1 MKILDNKDMLFRKIP
16 FVIFAILIILMP
28 FQAFFIT
35 WKSHLLGL
43 SSLGIT
49 FISSW
54 KEFLV
59 LVLSFLL
66 FLKLISEKKF
76 PFRITLL
83 DKIILSF
90 IFINLIYFFLFD
102 NSLAAKVAA
111 LRYNTEFFILYFLVK
126 SFNFDKNDLLKL
138 IKYFLAS
145 GVLVVLFGLLQIFI
159 LSPKFLQF
167 FGYSSGLAE
176 YSRTGVLPTYELL
189 NPAIEGIYRIQSF
202 LPGALQFSSYLL
214 LLIALILGFFLFSK
228 KNRGLFGLYMFFS
241 LIALVFTFTRSAWI
255 GFLVALI
262 VVLFVLIKKKR
273 YLFLSFL
280 SLGGLGYV
288 FFKNF
293 SDNLKFQA
301 IFLHGMIRD
310 NKLFGSTL
318 DHLEAMK
325 DGLFLI
331 LSQSLG
337 WGLGVSGPASKF
349 SDKIF
354 IPENWYLQ
362 VGTELGILGVLLFM
376 MILFIL
382 GWHFLNIYKQSKDVF
397 YKYISLGLLACL
409 VALSV
414 SSLFLHT
421 FSDTA
426 TVYPFWIFTGLLL
439 AQASDFDII
448 KIKTKEK

>member
-1 MKILDNKDMLFRKIP
+1 
-16 FVIFAILIILMP
+16 
-28 FQAFFIT
+28 
-35 WKSHLLGL
+35 
-43 SSLGIT
+43 
-49 FISSW
+49 
-54 KEFLV
+54 
-59 LVLSFLL
+59 
-66 FLKLISEKKF
+66 LKLIKEKKF
-76 PFRITLL
+76 PFKVIFL
-83 DKIILSF
+83 DKLILLF
-90 IFINLIYFFLFD
+90 VALVLIYFFLLE
-102 NSLAAKVAA
+102 NSLAAKVAG

-126 SFNFDKNDLLKL
+126 SFNFDKNDFLKL

-176 YSRTGVLPTYELL
+176 YLRTGVLPTYELL
-189 NPAIEGIYRIQSF
+189 NPAVEGIYRIQSF

-214 LLIALILGFFLFSK
+214 LLTALILGFFLFSK
-228 KNRGLFGLYMFFS
+228 RDRGFLGLYMFFS
-241 LIALVFTFTRSAWI
+241 LVALVFTFTRSAWI
-255 GFLVALI
+255 GFSAALL

-273 YLFLSFL
+273 YLFLSIL

-288 FFKNF
+288 FFKTF

-310 NKLFGSTL
+310 NKLFGSTF

-331 LSQSLG
+331 LSQPMG

-349 SDKIF
+349 SDKVF

-362 VGTELGILGVLLFM
+362 IGTELGILGVLFFV
-376 MILFIL
+376 MILSVL
-382 GWHFLNIYKQSKDVF
+382 GWSLLNIYRKAKDDF
-397 YKYISLGLLACL
+397 YKYISFGLFACL
-409 VALSV
+409 IALSI

-426 TVYPFWIFTGLLL
+426 TVYPFWIFAGLLL

-448 KIKTKEK
+448 QTKIKEK